1 MTNANK
7 LYILFCRWVW
17 GGCASI
23 LRIKRGD
30 GRDNYCVGVQ
40 QREGPV
46 VSPLSR
52 EKGTAERSS
61 SGRDTYKRSSNS
73 PSSIRNSCA
82 AETAPPSGD
91 PKATGS
97 FSRTLY
103 RAQRHDGKEKG
114 IKHTREPA
122 EKDQK
127 FPTGPAAR
135 NAGQK
140 LGARRSSSSSST
152 RPTAEDE
159 EIQMKDNHQLRRPA
173 ASAAAIQHKKTMRPA
188 QETLAQPRNTTRKA
202 SSSWDT
208 TAIAATSSSRHHA
221 SLMNFDNVLW
231 PTDSEGEDFK
241 L

>member
-46 VSPLSR
+46 VSPRSR

-91 PKATGS
+91 PRATGS
-97 FSRTLY
+97 FSLVCCEHYTGRRDTMGKKKGLNTRARPQRRTKSFRLVP
-103 RAQRHDGKEKG
+103 RHATRDKNLGLVGPLHHRQLGRQRKTKRYKWRTITNCAGRPPPPPLFNTK
-114 IKHTREPA
+114 R
-122 EKDQK
+122 QC
-127 FPTGPAAR
+127 GPHKR
-135 NAGQK
+135 
-140 LGARRSSSSSST
+140 LLHS
-152 RPTAEDE
+152 P
-159 EIQMKDNHQLRRPA
+159 EIQLERRV
-173 ASAAAIQHKKTMRPA
+173 RVG
-188 QETLAQPRNTTRKA
+188 TR
-202 SSSWDT
+202 
-208 TAIAATSSSRHHA
+208 RRLPPLHHPDI
-221 SLMNFDNVLW
+221 MPV
-231 PTDSEGEDFK
+231 
-241 L
+241 